1 MALTSGAAAA
11 TTPITFVCSNPYQP
25 GGPPFT
31 IDLDPA
37 HRAVT
42 QSVSASQ
49 NVPASSTKYAA
60 TFDARKIKYSAGS
73 WTYTID
79 RMTGDVSA
87 DGGGSVVMN
96 FPCHVGKAQF

>member
-1 MALTSGAAAA
+1 VALTSGAAAA

-60 TFDARKIKYSAGS
+60 TFDARKIKHNSGS

-79 RMTGDVSA
+79 RTTGDVSA
-87 DGGGSVVMN
+87 DGGGAS
-96 FPCHVGKAQF
+96 